1 MGKRGMQDGAV
12 EIVPATTA
20 EKKAIREIHNY
31 FLEHP
36 SEAPS
41 SLLLLQDGTF
51 KAKTAQLDVDA
62 IPGYS
67 SISQVSSDTIRGVC
81 SALQPSL
88 TDDIRVKILRKGK
101 DVRADGNNKKI
112 EYRIYYLMTGD
123 KPASPLI
130 CCSKQLLNQIHV
142 QEQLCSHHRP
152 LVLSPDFSVD
162 FVNNGVFKL
171 VDIVDGEE
179 PVYSFLLH
187 ISGVKAIKQLI
198 N

>member
-1 MGKRGMQDGAV
+1 MVQWKLRQ
-12 EIVPATTA
+12 PQQQR
-20 EKKAIREIHNY
+20 KKAIREIHNY

-36 SEAPS
+36 AEAPS

-51 KAKTAQLDVDA
+51 RADISQIDADA
-62 IPGYS
+62 IPACS

-88 TDDIRVKILRKGK
+88 TDDIWIKIMRKGK
-101 DVRADGNNKKI
+101 DVRADGNNQKI

-142 QEQLCSHHRP
+142 QEQLWTHHRP
-152 LVLSPDFSVD
+152 LVLSTDFSVD
-162 FVNNGVFKL
+162 FVNNGVYKL
-171 VDIVDGEE
+171 VDIVEGGSLSTLSCCT
-179 PVYSFLLH
+179 YQGRRQS
-187 ISGVKAIKQLI
+187 S